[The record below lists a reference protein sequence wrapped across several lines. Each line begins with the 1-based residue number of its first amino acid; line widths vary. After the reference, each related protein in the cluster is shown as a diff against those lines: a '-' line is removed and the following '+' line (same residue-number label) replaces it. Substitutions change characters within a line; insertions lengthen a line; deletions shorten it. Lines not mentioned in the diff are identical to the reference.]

1 MLDVPVHFVS
11 VALSRRDSACAVFA
25 KLAESTDPFSNTFS
39 NLLTSHH
46 TLQQATGGGMLNKL
60 VKGFGISSKKS
71 SPSEIPTPPGDAP
84 RAAVTTTPA
93 TAADLHAE
101 LLAFIEMLES
111 EPGFGDIH
119 SLIPTSLVHSFNEPS
134 RSSSDS
140 VASRPEDN
148 YFGPK
153 VLPPGD
159 ISESTVMDII
169 AAFVRRGLPPRA
181 MAAEL
186 LERQERLLEK
196 LPNVVHLKV
205 PPTARTRMASNCL

>member
-1 MLDVPVHFVS
+1 LH
-11 VALSRRDSACAVFA
+11 AIAHGCE
-25 KLAESTDPFSNTFS
+25 LA
-39 NLLTSHH
+39 
-46 TLQQATGGGMLNKL
+46 GGMLNKL
-60 VKGFGISSKKS
+60 AKGFSISSKKS
-71 SPSEIPTPPGDAP
+71 SSQSPTPPGDAP

-93 TAADLHAE
+93 SAADLHAE

-119 SLIPTSLVHSFNEPS
+119 SLIPTSLAHSFTEPI

-148 YFGPK
+148 YLGPK

-196 LPNVVHLKV
+196 LPNVVHFKV
-205 PPTARTRMASNCL
+205 PPTARTLIASDCL

>member
-1 MLDVPVHFVS
+1 MHARPASL
-11 VALSRRDSACAVFA
+11 CG
-25 KLAESTDPFSNTFS
+25 LA
-39 NLLTSHH
+39 
-46 TLQQATGGGMLNKL
+46 GGMLNKL
-60 VKGFGISSKKS
+60 AKGFSISSKKS
-71 SPSEIPTPPGDAP
+71 SSQNPTPPGDAP
-84 RAAVTTTPA
+84 GAAVTTTPA
-93 TAADLHAE
+93 SAADLHAE

-119 SLIPTSLVHSFNEPS
+119 SLIPTSLVHSFNEPI

-140 VASRPEDN
+140 VGSRPEDN
-148 YFGPK
+148 YLGPK

-205 PPTARTRMASNCL
+205 PPTARTLIASNCL